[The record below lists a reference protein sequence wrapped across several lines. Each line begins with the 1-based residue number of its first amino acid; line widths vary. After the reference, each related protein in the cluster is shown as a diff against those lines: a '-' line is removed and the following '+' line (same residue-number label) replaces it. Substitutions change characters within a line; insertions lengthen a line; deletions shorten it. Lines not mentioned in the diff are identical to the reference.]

1 MSKNYAKELTEGEG
15 KVVDGGN
22 GNLEK
27 EFFGESQ
34 KDIVDQIDVDNIS
47 KDDIGLYQREFTKYQ
62 DHGHPQLQAA
72 RFRDPSVLLP
82 LLRKE
87 RSNMI
92 GEKEAA
98 AGYGMAWPEDKIKR
112 LAKVEEIIKKL
123 ESLDPSLID
132 RYERDPYGNIL
143 RERSNLD
150 NAGASVSPQGGMLN
164 RPGMI
169 QMFES
174 GPGLDM
180 SAEAVRARTKGM
192 ARPEELA

>member
-1 MSKNYAKELTEGEG
+1 
-15 KVVDGGN
+15 
-22 GNLEK
+22 
-27 EFFGESQ
+27 
-34 KDIVDQIDVDNIS
+34 
-47 KDDIGLYQREFTKYQ
+47 
-62 DHGHPQLQAA
+62 
-72 RFRDPSVLLP
+72 LLP

-87 RSNMI
+87 RANML
-92 GEKEAA
+92 GEQKAA
-98 AGYGMAWPEDKIKR
+98 AGYGMPWAEDKIKR

-123 ESLDPSLID
+123 EALDPSLID

-143 RERSNLD
+143 RERGNLD

-180 SAEAVRARTKGM
+180 SAEAVESRYA
-192 ARPEELA
+192 